1 MCYIHAPPLGRRPL
15 LARTAGCDALVFTG
29 GIGENNPWLRE
40 AVCAELDQLGIIV
53 DRPRTPRP
61 GRRALKTAADVRA
74 GVFVIAA
81 NEELVVA
88 RETRRTL
95 S

>member
-1 MCYIHAPPLGRRPL
+1 MG
-15 LARTAGCDALVFTG
+15 GCDGLVFTG

-40 AVCAELDQLGIIV
+40 GVCAGLGELGLEIDTDRNALGCL
-53 DRPRTPRP
+53 DED
-61 GRRALKTAADVRA
+61 LAADDSRSH
-74 GVFVIAA
+74 VFAIAA

-88 RETRRTL
+88 RETHRHLLAR